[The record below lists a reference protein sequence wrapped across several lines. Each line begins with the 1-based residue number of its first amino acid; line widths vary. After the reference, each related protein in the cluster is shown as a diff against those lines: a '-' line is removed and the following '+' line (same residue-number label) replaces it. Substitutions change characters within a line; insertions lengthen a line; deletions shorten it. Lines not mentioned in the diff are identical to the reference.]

1 MSNTDFV
8 EILKKVRMKAQSSA
22 NLQQLLDYI
31 DGQIDVLSMMNP
43 TATNIIC
50 TDPIKAETPKPVEC
64 DPKIFMDVLGGNTG
78 TAPVQPSS
86 TTCHFHGAEFTARDL
101 F

>member
-31 DGQIDVLSMMNP
+31 DGQIDVLSMMSP
-43 TATNIIC
+43 TVTNINC
-50 TDPIKAETPKPVEC
+50 TDPITAVTPKPVEC
-64 DPKIFMDVLGGNTG
+64 DPKKFMEVLDGTG

-86 TTCHFHGAEFTARDL
+86 TTCRFHGAEFTARDL